1 MIPIPD
7 LVALAGARNAKMVLA
22 GDTGQLQA
30 VENGGAMSLL
40 AVALD
45 TCCSPI
51 ARHPPHLAALIT
63 AGATNSQAR
72 ADGPGFPSHKSR
84 LTYHL
89 CRDSRHGGAKGAGG
103 GL

>member
-40 AVALD
+40 AVALGYLLLAD
-45 TCCSPI
+45 RAAPTAPRCSYHCGRNKQP
-51 ARHPPHLAALIT
+51 
-63 AGATNSQAR
+63 S
-72 ADGPGFPSHKSR
+72 PGRWP
-84 LTYHL
+84 
-89 CRDSRHGGAKGAGG
+89 
-103 GL
+103 GLPVT